1 MKHDVTINIP
11 DECVVPAI
19 EDALGNKP
27 TPAFENPVGILG
39 EKVFY
44 LRYAFPDG
52 TLVFSDG
59 RVLKVPPKAA
69 AEIRKAWFSDATR
82 SRRQQIDL
90 FIDCYRAKAERA
102 EARFEA
108 LRARPQPMRPHHPP
122 HPRIRKP
129 HRTAP
134 GNRRREHP
142 LRPLRRP

>member
-39 EKVFY
+39 DIGVY
-44 LRYAFPDG
+44 LRYALPDG

-59 RVLKVPPKAA
+59 QMLKVGPEAA
-69 AEIRKAWFSDATR
+69 AEIRKTWFADATR

-90 FIDCYRAKAERA
+90 VIGLYRTRAERA

-108 LRARPQPMRPHHPP
+108 LRARL
-122 HPRIRKP
+122 PR
-129 HRTAP
+129 
-134 GNRRREHP
+134 
-142 LRPLRRP
+142 LRRWVALAVTLAFAAVALALIALIR

>member
-11 DECVVPAI
+11 DESVLPAI

-39 EKVFY
+39 DIGVY
-44 LRYAFPDG
+44 LRYALPDG

-59 RVLKVPPKAA
+59 QMLKVGPEAA
-69 AEIRKAWFSDATR
+69 AEIRKTWFADATR

-90 FIDCYRAKAERA
+90 VIGLYRTRAERA

-108 LRARPQPMRPHHPP
+108 LRARL
-122 HPRIRKP
+122 PR
-129 HRTAP
+129 
-134 GNRRREHP
+134 
-142 LRPLRRP
+142 LRRWVALAVTLAFAAVALALIALIR

>member
-39 EKVFY
+39 DIGVY

-59 RVLKVPPKAA
+59 KVLKVTPATA

-82 SRRQQIDL
+82 SRRRQIDL
-90 FIDCYRAKAERA
+90 VLDCYRAKAERA

-108 LRARPQPMRPHHPP
+108 LRARL
-122 HPRIRKP
+122 
-129 HRTAP
+129 P
-134 GNRRREHP
+134 G
-142 LRPLRRP
+142 LRRWVALALVLAGAAVALALIALIR